1 MKISKKIILTFILLA
16 SLAQFSMA
24 ASSKV
29 QNPQLA
35 EHQRSA
41 LGKEVPTWLDDINE
55 ENQKIFEDL
64 GINPQEKQI
73 FVLASRDK
81 NLDVAKASLENLDLN
96 KEINLALKL
105 SISSSANKILSEMEK
120 NKEISKN
127 TKASLLEQSLQLLEN
142 LTFEDLQKEATYWI
156 KTQTLNKKVN
166 PKKAKPSDYTNEY
179 IYFSIY
185 SLNKEIYN
193 QKIQNAMQELKTF
206 QINSQISS
214 KNQEQIKEFNGNQ
227 IDDFEEESIENFKQ
241 KILGEFDKA
250 IFPRNKITENF
261 YIK

>member
-1 MKISKKIILTFILLA
+1 MKISKKIILTLIFTA
-16 SLAQFSMA
+16 SLLQFSMA
-24 ASSKV
+24 ASSKTE
-29 QNPQLA
+29 NPQIV

-41 LGKEVPTWLDDINE
+41 LGKEVPAWIDDINE

-73 FVLASRDK
+73 FVFASRDK
-81 NLDVAKASLENLDLN
+81 NLDVAKSSSETLDLN
-96 KEINLALKL
+96 QEIKLALKL
-105 SISSSANKILSEMEK
+105 FVSSSANKILSEMEK

-127 TKASLLEQSLQLLEN
+127 TKSSLLEQSVQLSEN
-142 LTFEDLQKEATYWI
+142 LIFDNLEKEATYWI

-166 PKKAKPSDYTNEY
+166 PKKAKPSDFTNEY
-179 IYFSIY
+179 IYFAIY
-185 SLNKEIYN
+185 SVNKEIYN
-193 QKIQNAMQELKTF
+193 QKIQDAMQELKTF
-206 QINSQISS
+206 QINSQVSS
-214 KNQEQIKEFNGNQ
+214 KNQEEIKEFNGNQ

-261 YIK
+261 YTK